1 MKIQN
6 GIQIYK
12 CGTQVEIPIGEID
25 GWVSN
30 ISINFDNISYEISYF
45 IERGVLHTIW
55 LNESQF
61 ITGKRKIK
69 IGFKNE

>member
-25 GWVSN
+25 GWISN

-45 IERGVLHTIW
+45 IERGVLHTI
-55 LNESQF
+55 
-61 ITGKRKIK
+61 
-69 IGFKNE
+69 